1 MLPILAASTQQ
12 ATQLLNF
19 CRGIFTEIPRF
30 AALVDNITSDTIS
43 LKNRVDIQIRSASY
57 RTIRGITAVAA
68 VAEELSVWQ
77 SDDSRNPDREILA
90 AMRPALATTGGT
102 LFCIGSPHARRGEM
116 WNTFR
121 KHFGPDGNPQIL
133 VANGPTQL
141 FNPTIKQSV
150 IDRAYEDDP
159 QVAAAEWGGQFR
171 NDLES
176 YISPEIVD
184 ACTVRGIYQIDY
196 RPGVNY
202 IAHTDASG
210 GRQDSF
216 TVSIAHTEGEVGILD
231 VLMEWRPPFPMNSP
245 ELVIIEI
252 CNALKQ
258 YGIHEV
264 TGDPYAA
271 NFSSETF
278 RKHGIE
284 YRQAEMTSSQY
295 YMCFLPVLS
304 SGRVRLLDNKRL
316 ATQLCS
322 LERRASPSGGKDI
335 VLHPPNAHDGCAVV
349 VAAVM
354 ARIVGVPQAP
364 TLIRYEDILV
374 DGAPLPAPS
383 YAEALYA
390 TMAANDDGLC
400 ATVYA
405 ARTYAERSHKE
416 TVVIMDFDVSHF
428 RVDLFPRMRE
438 RLLELSL
445 GTRSVNL
452 SLVCSKLLAVEAT
465 RAGIAG
471 IIALPEH
478 LEDVTALKPTA
489 ASLVS
494 SGRVK
499 LSTLAAEKGGT
510 SPFGGALSFRPGV
523 DIEQDPLRAASIW
536 AIICAF
542 EGRSQ
547 YAH

>member
-1 MLPILAASTQQ
+1 M
-12 ATQLLNF
+12 
-19 CRGIFTEIPRF
+19 
-30 AALVDNITSDTIS
+30 VDNITSDTIS
-43 LKNRVDIQIRSASY
+43 LKNRIDIQIRPASF
-57 RTIRGITAVAA
+57 RTIRGITAIAA
-68 VAEELSVWQ
+68 IAEELSVWQ

-90 AMRPALATTGGT
+90 AMRPALATTAGT
-102 LFCIGSPHARRGEM
+102 LFAIGSPHARKGEM
-116 WNTFR
+116 WNTFQ

-141 FNPTIKQSV
+141 FNPTIRQSI

-184 ACTVRGIYQIDY
+184 ACTARGVYQLDY
-196 RPGVNY
+196 RPGVND

-216 TVSIAHTEGEVGILD
+216 TFSIAHAEGDVGILD
-231 VLMEWRPPFPMNSP
+231 VLMEWRPPFRMNSP

-295 YMCFLPVLS
+295 CMGFLPILS

-335 VLHPPNAHDGCAVV
+335 VLHPPNGHDDCAVV

-364 TLIRYEDILV
+364 TLIRYDDLLI
-374 DGAPLPAPS
+374 DNAPLPIPS
-383 YAEALYA
+383 YADALYA
-390 TMAANDDGLC
+390 VMAANDDGL
-400 ATVYA
+400 AAKVFA
-405 ARTYAERSHKE
+405 ARTYGERLRKE

-428 RVDLFPRMRE
+428 RVDLFARMRE
-438 RLLELSL
+438 RLLELRF
-445 GTRSVNL
+445 GTRCSNL
-452 SLVCSKLLAVEAT
+452 SLVCPEVLAIETT

-471 IIALPEH
+471 IITLPKH
-478 LEDVTALKPTA
+478 LEDVAALKLTA

-494 SGRVK
+494 SDRVK
-499 LSTLAAEKGGT
+499 LFALAAEKGGN

-523 DIEQDPLRAASIW
+523 DIEQDPLRAAAIW

-542 EGRSQ
+542 EGHSQ
-547 YAH
+547 YAHKWAS